1 MARLIPE
8 AFWQRSFLRPDGKY
22 DGQKFEAMAFHL
34 LQHLHGL
41 GWQQTGK
48 SHDGSKDFEKV
59 DKHGSLWA
67 ECKAYSDKLSL
78 YVISPTLV
86 MALIESP
93 HTVIIISRSQI
104 NANAFRHL
112 AAYQL
117 ASGKTIISYDGT
129 VLDHAILIADIY
141 EKYFP
146 GTSLPKYS
154 DPNFEV
160 RCSLTRDV
168 LIAPSEEDFTQNTAF
183 TGSKRPIDVV
193 RYGLL
198 RIDISIKNLS
208 AISAGKIKM
217 ELAAGKI
224 DPSLQIIS
232 FGGKKNASSTS
243 LQIPR
248 AGIVRTSLIIQPR
261 EAKELLRLPEIEITG
276 PGAPA
281 RPIKTGQVHV
291 SHLYQIEIV
300 GRTHKKILERSCRFL
315 SNRRQTVVI
324 SIEGASGTGKSR
336 LLQEIAKVGF
346 QEGFRCHFYDP
357 EFDNAKGEDQV
368 LRSLVADLSEVPLI
382 KRDKAQKHQ
391 TASFSS
397 SSNSLLSRILYDAD
411 FPVLDHIEEVVDVV
425 ISLLNRKQ
433 TLLIVD
439 NVQFTNNRFIHF
451 LERLLAKLNQSHS
464 KRAALILSINND
476 FVRPDSNMA
485 AFLVNLRAASSD
497 IVKSQNYFHSRL
509 PDFDGE
515 DVAEFVQSVLSG
527 ESGQNHSVLLYEKTM
542 KLLVKQVQPR
552 PLNLWQSLMYL
563 ADEGIVSLENGRL
576 KFSGDETLLSR
587 LNNIPEKLEDLLAL
601 RWSRIRENESR
612 GGIAE
617 NDLEM
622 AVRAAYLV
630 GSDTRAILN
639 SLGATEEAI
648 NCLLR
653 VGIFVS
659 NTGARIQFFHN
670 QLFIFFRE
678 RCKNFA
684 AETATALRRSF
695 ETLRLSRNKFQQYF
709 ILSHFSGSVNAP
721 LLAATVRY
729 MKQNGLTIDY
739 WKEYTDIL
747 LSYLTNPTRPLNTT
761 SLTGVAV
768 IGEWQKQLNSL
779 PLGNKTLREFF
790 TERLLKSSRRSLPGE
805 SLAYFYRIV
814 VNSFFSV
821 YNDTEAIEA
830 INLAISDLGK
840 CRFKIDKERKNALA
854 SMLNRRTA
862 ALKNFGQVEEAFS
875 SGQQALEIFKEIG
888 NQSMLV
894 ETMWDIGSLL
904 SGVAQRRA
912 ESWEFLEK
920 GVKLF
925 EQNKNDMA
933 EPAPCRYYLVS
944 AELLLRERRYLETYN
959 ACAEGI
965 RHTERVRNHFWG
977 IRLLLMEV
985 TARLLAFSDEANE
998 LETIDLLLIKARDW
1012 INTSQAERSL
1022 WTLAYL
1028 DAKLFTRKGEYEA
1041 AGKAFTES
1049 LGKLASRLRSPEQV
1063 AWRSRIF
1070 CDIAATCRKFTID
1083 LDREILSAVANNV
1096 VRNEMMEILNMPD
1109 DIFAKY
1115 NIARMA
1121 DARFG
1126 GDDEIIELS

>member
-8 AFWQRSFLRPDGKY
+8 AFWQRSFLKPDGKY
-22 DGQKFEAMAFHL
+22 DGQKFEDMAFHL

-48 SHDGSKDFEKV
+48 SHDGSKDFEKA
-59 DKHGSLWA
+59 DKRGSIWA

-104 NANAFRHL
+104 NANAFHHL

-146 GTSLPKYS
+146 HTSLPKYS
-154 DPNFEV
+154 APNFEV
-160 RCSLTRDV
+160 RCSLTRDL
-168 LIAPSEEDFTQNTAF
+168 LIAPSEEDFNQTTAF

-193 RYGLL
+193 LYGLL

-208 AISAGKIKM
+208 AISAGKIKI
-217 ELAAGKI
+217 ELVAGKL
-224 DPSLQIIS
+224 DPSLQIVS
-232 FGGKKNASSTS
+232 FSGKKNAFSAS

-248 AGIVRTSLIIQPR
+248 AGIVRTSLIVQPR
-261 EAKELLRLPEIEITG
+261 EAKELLQLPELKITG
-276 PGAPA
+276 PGAPE
-281 RPIKTGQVHV
+281 RPVKTGQVHV

-300 GRTHKKILERSCRFL
+300 GRTHKKILERSRRFL
-315 SNRRQTVVI
+315 GNRRQTVVI

-346 QEGFRCHFYDP
+346 EEGFRSHFYDP
-357 EFDNAKGEDQV
+357 EFNNARGEDQI
-368 LRSLVADLSEVPLI
+368 LRSLVADLSEAPLI
-382 KRDKAQKHQ
+382 KRDKEQSE
-391 TASFSS
+391 SFSS
-397 SSNSLLSRILYDAD
+397 SSHSLLSRILYDAD
-411 FPVLDHIEEVVDVV
+411 YPVLDHVEEVADVV

-439 NVQFTNNRFIHF
+439 NVQFTHRRFVHF
-451 LERLLAKLNQSHS
+451 LECLLAKLNRSRS

-476 FVRPDSNMA
+476 FVGPDSDIA
-485 AFLVNLRAASSD
+485 AFLANLRAAGSD
-497 IVKSQNYFHSRL
+497 IIKSQNYFHSRL

-515 DVAEFVQSVLSG
+515 DAAEFVQSVLSG
-527 ESGQNHSVLLYEKTM
+527 EFGQNRSILLYKKTM
-542 KLLVKQVQPR
+542 GLLVNQVQPR

-563 ADEGIVSLENGRL
+563 ADEGIISLEDGRL
-576 KFSGDETLLSR
+576 KISGDETLLSR
-587 LNNIPEKLEDLLAL
+587 LNYIPHKLEDLLAL
-601 RWSRIRENESR
+601 RWSRIGENESR
-612 GGIAE
+612 GGIAQDE
-617 NDLEM
+617 LEM

-630 GSDTRAILN
+630 GSDTRATLN

-659 NTGARIQFFHN
+659 NTGGRIQFFHN

-678 RCKNFA
+678 RCKNFT
-684 AETATALRRSF
+684 AETATALRKSF
-695 ETLRLSRNKFQQYF
+695 ETLRLRRNKFQQYF
-709 ILSHFSGSVNAP
+709 ILSHFSGSVNGP

-729 MKQNGLTIDY
+729 MKYNGLTIDY
-739 WKEYTDIL
+739 WREYTDAL
-747 LSYLTNPTRPLNTT
+747 LSYLTNHARPLNAT
-761 SLTGVAV
+761 SVTGVAAV
-768 IGEWQKQLNSL
+768 GDWQKQLNSL

-790 TERLLKSSRRSLPGE
+790 TGRLLKSSRKSLPGE
-805 SLAYFYRIV
+805 CLAYFYRTV

-821 YNDTEAIEA
+821 YEDAEAIEA
-830 INLAISDLGK
+830 INLAIGDLEK
-840 CRFKIDKERKNALA
+840 CRFKVESDRKTALA
-854 SMLNRRTA
+854 SMLNRRTS
-862 ALKNFGQVEEAFS
+862 ALKNFGQVEEAFK
-875 SGQQALEIFKEIG
+875 SGQQALEIFKEVG
-888 NQSMLV
+888 NRSMLV
-894 ETMWDIGSLL
+894 ETMWDVGSLL
-904 SGVAQRRA
+904 SGVTERRA
-912 ESWEFLEK
+912 ESWEFLEE
-920 GVKLF
+920 GVRLF
-925 EQNKNDMA
+925 EHSKKDMA

-944 AELLLRERRYLETYN
+944 AELLLRKRQYLEVYN
-959 ACAEGI
+959 SCTEGV
-965 RHTERVRNHFWG
+965 RHAERVRNHFWG
-977 IRLLLMEV
+977 IRLLLLEV
-985 TARLLAFSDEANE
+985 AARLLASSNKAVE
-998 LETIDLLLIKARDW
+998 LEAIDLLLIKARDW

-1028 DAKLFTRKGEYEA
+1028 DAKLFTRKGQYDA

-1049 LGKLASRLRSPEQV
+1049 LGKLASHLRSPEQV

-1070 CDIAATCRKFTID
+1070 CDIAATLKKFKID
-1083 LDREILSAVANNV
+1083 LDRDILSKVANNV
-1096 VRNEMMEILNMPD
+1096 VRREMTEILDMPD

-1115 NIARMA
+1115 NAARIA
-1121 DARFG
+1121 DARFSG
-1126 GDDEIIELS
+1126 CGEVIELP